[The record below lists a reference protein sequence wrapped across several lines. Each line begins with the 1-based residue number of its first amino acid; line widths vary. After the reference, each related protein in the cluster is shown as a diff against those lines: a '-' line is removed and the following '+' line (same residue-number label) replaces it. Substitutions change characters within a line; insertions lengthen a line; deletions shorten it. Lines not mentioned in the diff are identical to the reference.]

1 MDIDVEQSGEIAVVT
16 IAGEID
22 ALTAD
27 EASAFLNTQLES
39 GLERLVLD
47 LGQVTFMS
55 SAGIRLFLE
64 ILRKSRERG
73 GDLRLARTPA
83 AVARTLDITGL
94 AQILKAYSSVGE
106 AVSSFG

>member
-1 MDIDVEQSGEIAVVT
+1 MDIDVKHSGEIAVVR

-27 EASAFLNTQLES
+27 QASALLRSQLD
-39 GLERLVLD
+39 GGRERLVLD

-55 SAGIRLFLE
+55 SAGIRLLLE
-64 ILRKSRERG
+64 ISIKSREQG

-83 AVARTLDITGL
+83 VVARTLEITGL
-94 AQILKAYSSVGE
+94 SRMLKAYSSVDD